1 MANTTVSTTNFETMA
16 LKSVMATILETGTMC
31 NMIPSLSCVSFDKD
45 HHEEIVGIVK
55 QLNNAKSKEDL
66 EKAYGE
72 YFIIGIKA
80 GAPIHEILMA
90 IHSRTQINDKF
101 HFDTKKWI
109 EESMKAST
117 EHPEDDEPEAEE
129 AAPAEPAKA
138 EPKKDES
145 KKDSKPAPTK
155 PAVEPK
161 KDSKPAEPKK
171 DESKKDSKPTQNAEP
186 AKPAAKSTE
195 PKKTSMFQATEPV
208 EGSAANKLGFD
219 ISKFIKPETA
229 RQATVVPAPVAKPAE
244 PQQPVVNQQ
253 ATPVATAPAEP
264 AKPAEPVDPKKAEE
278 ELKKKVEEMN
288 KNFHLIKGTHPG
300 FTLEQVNSL
309 LMLAKNGFIKNK
321 MKECD
326 AKDRPNNPQFY
337 EIPLA
342 PYETDENK
350 GKFDICF
357 KLNTKDKKH
366 PIIILYNTRPTF
378 EKSINANINNMETF
392 RA

>member
-31 NMIPSLSCVSFDKD
+31 NMIPSLACVSFDKD
-45 HHEEIVGIVK
+45 HHEEIVAIVK
-55 QLNNAKSKEDL
+55 KLNDAKSKEDL
-66 EKAYGE
+66 EAAYKE
-72 YFIIGIKA
+72 YFLIGIKA

-90 IHSRTQINDKF
+90 IHSRTQINNKF

-109 EESMKAST
+109 EESMYVT
-117 EHPEDDEPEAEE
+117 MEHPEDDEPEAEE

-145 KKDSKPAPTK
+145 KKDPKPEPAKPAEKK
-155 PAVEPK
+155 PAEPK

-171 DESKKDSKPTQNAEP
+171 DSKPAQNAEP
-186 AKPAAKSTE
+186 VKPAEPTE
-195 PKKTSMFQATEPV
+195 PKKTSTFQATEPV

-219 ISKFIKPETA
+219 ISKFIKPEMA
-229 RQATVVPAPVAKPAE
+229 RQATVVPSPAVKPAE
-244 PQQPVVNQQ
+244 PQQTTNAQQ
-253 ATPVATAPAEP
+253 PAAPVATAPAEP